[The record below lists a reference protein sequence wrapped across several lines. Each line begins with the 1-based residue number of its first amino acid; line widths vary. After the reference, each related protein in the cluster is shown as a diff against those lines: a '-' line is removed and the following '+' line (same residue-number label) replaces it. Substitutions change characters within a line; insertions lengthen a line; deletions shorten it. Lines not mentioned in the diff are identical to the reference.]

1 MDKQAIRQ
9 AVLKQRQQLA
19 PSDHALLSCQ
29 VLDRLVVQDFF
40 QSAQKIASYS
50 AIRQEVD
57 ADLLLEQC
65 QLAHRQIFLPRV
77 VGDTLAFHA
86 VASRAEL
93 VVGAFGVCEP
103 LACGEAA
110 ALADFDLVIVPGVAF
125 DVNGYRL
132 GYGKGFYDRFLAV
145 KPEATVT
152 VGLCFDFQ
160 VFERLPSEAHDQS
173 LDYVLTEKRII
184 PCHMGVAGL

>member
-9 AVLKQRQQLA
+9 AALKQRQQLA

-50 AIRQEVD
+50 AIRREVD

-65 QLAHRQIFLPRV
+65 QLEQRQLFLPRV
-77 VGDTLAFHA
+77 VGDTLVFHA
-86 VASRAEL
+86 VASRADL
-93 VVGAFGVCEP
+93 QVGAFGVCEP
-103 LACGEAA
+103 RGGGATADLV
-110 ALADFDLVIVPGVAF
+110 DFDLVIVPGVAF
-125 DVNGYRL
+125 DLRGYRL
-132 GYGKGFYDRFLAV
+132 GYGKGFYDRFLAA

-160 VFERLPSEAHDQS
+160 VLERLPHEAHDQS